1 MLSFGRAQ
9 WSVRYKQ
16 LVQYRAVNGNCCVP
30 KAQGPLGRW
39 VARQRE
45 LRKKNA
51 IQPDREAKLNELGFV
66 WNTNDNA
73 WDQHYERLKEY
84 REINK
89 HVCVPI
95 AAGEL
100 GVWVAKQRQ
109 LKRKGK
115 LAPSREERLNEL
127 GFVWDTPSLEWNEK
141 FEALQQWKAAVGDC
155 RVPFNAG
162 ELGWWVNTQR
172 QRKRKGQLHPDRE
185 AKLNAIGFIWN
196 PQGRQP
202 TSADQS
208 NVDDDTAT
216 GVGGI
221 GGPSNG
227 AAGGSS
233 SGAGPSRRP
242 RSSSRRRPKRRIS
255 DDGSESQG
263 SKRHHSDLSESSVTS
278 NPFLPRYGS
287 ESSMG
292 SYQQHLPS
300 RYGYLDSSSQSS
312 FDSSREDS
320 RPGTPVGGYAG
331 ASPLPS
337 LYHFS
342 SGYGSRSIGT
352 PSTPPTNFSLG
363 ARLPSAENL
372 RSFTAST
379 THSSSY
385 TRNWQNQ
392 MSHRRALS
400 GFDLL
405 PSVQSLGA
413 PPPPQQQQQH
423 QQHQHQHQHQQPS
436 RVSSSRVTVS
446 SLLSPA
452 ATSSSYHELP
462 HLHN

>member
-9 WSVRYKQ
+9 WSQRYNQ
-16 LVQYRAVNGNCCVP
+16 LVQYRAINGNCCVP

-84 REINK
+84 RDVNR

-95 AAGEL
+95 AAGVL

-109 LKRKGK
+109 LKRRGK
-115 LAPSREERLNEL
+115 LAANREERLNDL

-172 QRKRKGQLHPDRE
+172 QRKRKGQLQPDRE

-202 TSADQS
+202 TSADQHIS
-208 NVDDDTAT
+208 EDD
-216 GVGGI
+216 VGRG
-221 GGPSNG
+221 GGNNGGASAGPSTSP
-227 AAGGSS
+227 AIGSS
-233 SGAGPSRRP
+233 SDAGPSRKP
-242 RSSSRRRPKRRIS
+242 RSISSRRPKRRIS

-263 SKRHHSDLSESSVTS
+263 SKRHHSDLSESSVGS
-278 NPFLPRYGS
+278 NPFLPRQGS

-292 SYQQHLPS
+292 SYQQLLPS

-320 RPGTPVGGYAG
+320 RPGTPVGGHAS

-337 LYHFS
+337 LYHHLAG
-342 SGYGSRSIGT
+342 GYGSRSAT
-352 PSTPPTNFSLG
+352 APSTPPTNFSVG
-363 ARLPSAENL
+363 VRLPSAENL
-372 RSFTAST
+372 RSYTAST
-379 THSSSY
+379 THSTSY
-385 TRNWQNQ
+385 SRNWQSQ

-413 PPPPQQQQQH
+413 LPSTHH
-423 QQHQHQHQHQQPS
+423 QQRQQS
-436 RVSSSRVTVS
+436 RQPTRTSSSRVPVS

-452 ATSSSYHELP
+452 ATSSSYHEFP
-462 HLHN
+462 QLHN